1 MAARTLRELAR
12 RLEAGEYDR
21 VDISQM
27 CPMQSVAGPDGFR
40 LSAPLPVLVVQI
52 VAWRSEGPTVV
63 GGGPTVVGSP
73 TVVGEVDYAK
83 EKDGSS
89 HSVLLSPNGDLRAAG

>member
-1 MAARTLRELAR
+1 VQQTTMAARTLRELAR

-40 LSAPLPVLVVQI
+40 LSAPLPVLVVSI
-52 VAWRSEGPTVV
+52 VAWRSEGA
-63 GGGPTVVGSP
+63 
-73 TVVGEVDYAK
+73 DYAK
-83 EKDGSS
+83 EKDGNSDG
-89 HSVLLSPNGDLRAAG
+89 VLLSPDGDLRAAG